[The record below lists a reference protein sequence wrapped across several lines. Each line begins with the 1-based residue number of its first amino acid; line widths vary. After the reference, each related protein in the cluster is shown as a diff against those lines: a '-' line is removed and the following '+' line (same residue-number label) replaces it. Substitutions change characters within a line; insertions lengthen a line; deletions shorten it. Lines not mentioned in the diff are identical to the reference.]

1 MPRSGD
7 FWADTSF
14 AIVGRVAWT
23 VLFHPDAED
32 ERRVLPARE
41 RVALDN
47 AVEKLKEI
55 GPTLGYPHTS
65 DVRGADDI
73 RELRPR
79 QGRSA
84 WRAFYREI
92 GGTIVVGPSDPRLKA
107 SPGHLTKRFVRPRR
121 GSAML
126 RRHDEALPDED
137 HRPGS

>member
-1 MPRSGD
+1 M
-7 FWADTSF
+7 
-14 AIVGRVAWT
+14 AWT

-92 GGTIVVGPSDPRLKA
+92 GGTIVVGSIGPEAES
-107 SPGHLTKRFVRPRR
+107 RPRAFVKAVR
-121 GSAML
+121 KAETRLG
-126 RRHDEALPDED
+126 DVEEA
-137 HRPGS
+137 